1 MSSISSSLMKFLLL
15 AQDANPAGGANGGGA
30 NAGDPGGELL
40 RIAPMLIM
48 FVVLFYVIMIRPQQ
62 KEQHEREERL
72 SALKKND
79 KVLTIGGIIGTI
91 VDLSNDGKRVTLKVD
106 DGTRIKFMKSSIQGP
121 YDESEG
127 EPADK

>member
-1 MSSISSSLMKFLLL
+1 MLLISNTLLNVL
-15 AQDANPAGGANGGGA
+15 IVAQAENPAGGAGNG
-30 NAGDPGGELL
+30 GGELL
-40 RIAPMLIM
+40 RMAPMLIM

-62 KEQHEREERL
+62 KEQQERQQRL
-72 SALKKND
+72 ESLKKND

-106 DGTRIKFMKSSIQGP
+106 DGTRIKFTKSSIQGP

-127 EPADK
+127 ENKDA